1 MRKDK
6 YAKSLNKNRV
16 CGIHCTLYF
25 LGEILGTMFSKIY
38 KAVLGGIMLV
48 YL

>member
-16 CGIHCTLYF
+16 CAIRCTLYF
-25 LGEILGTMFSKIY
+25 FCEILGTMFSKIY
-38 KAVLGGIMLV
+38 KAVYGGVMLV
-48 YL
+48 CL